1 MGAKSWISIIGI
13 AIVTFIILVA
23 TGSLTFKT
31 EPVEEA
37 AADNNAKTI
46 VRYVDSEQL
55 PTTNYDVVVKE
66 EERA

>member
-23 TGSLTFKT
+23 TGSITFKT
-31 EPVEEA
+31 EPVEE

-46 VRYVDSEQL
+46 VRYVDSEL
-55 PTTNYDVVVKE
+55 PATNYDVVVKE
-66 EERA
+66 EERD